1 MSTPEDRPM
10 RRLFSFLQ
18 PYRRPFALASAA
30 SIVNKLFDLMPPL
43 LVGWVIDAVRG
54 EAPAWMRWVARTD
67 DAWSLAIFLSVLTVV
82 IFGIESFFEWLL
94 DLGFKRLAQRV
105 QNDLRLQA
113 YDQLQRREMAYFE
126 SQRTGDTLAIL
137 SDDVNQLERFLN
149 TGFNEILQLAVLFL
163 FSGAVLFATSWQL
176 ALVGMIPIPLILWGS
191 RYYQKSVGPRYAK
204 MRDAAGLLGSR
215 IENNLGGIAVIKS
228 FSAEEYELQRVAEN
242 SGAYRD
248 SNFDAIK
255 LSALYVPLI
264 RMLVALGF
272 GGTLL
277 LGSYWVLKGN
287 GMITV
292 GELVLFSMMIQRLLW
307 PITRLGATF
316 DSYERAKASARRIF
330 GLLDAAPVIQDP
342 EHATPLG
349 RATGQLSFS
358 DVHFDYGNG
367 VPVLQ
372 GLNLEVNAGETI
384 GIAGTTGS
392 GKSTLIKLLLRFY
405 DATSGEICLDGIP
418 LQNLKLDDLRRNIA
432 LVSQDVYLFHGTI
445 GENIAYSLPDASAE
459 SVIAAAK
466 AAQLHDFVM
475 TLPEGYATY
484 VGERGIKLS
493 GGQRQRLSI
502 ARAILKNAPVL
513 ILDEA
518 TSSVD
523 TETERA
529 IQENLNRFAQGRTA
543 LVVAHRL
550 STIRQAHR
558 ILVIDQGRVAEQG
571 THDELIARGGI
582 YADLWAVQTG
592 VGNEQ

>member
-1 MSTPEDRPM
+1 MW
-10 RRLFSFLQ
+10 RLISFLR
-18 PYRRPFALASAA
+18 PYRLQLGLASAA

-54 EAPAWMRWVARTD
+54 DAPAWMRWIARTD

-105 QNDLRLQA
+105 QNDLRLKA
-113 YDQLQRREMAYFE
+113 YDHLQRREMAYFE

-149 TGFNEILQLAVLFL
+149 TGFNEILQLIVLFL
-163 FSGAVLFATSWQL
+163 FSGAVLFTTSWQL
-176 ALVGMIPIPLILWGS
+176 ALIGMIPIPFIFWGS
-191 RYYQKSVGPRYAK
+191 RHYQKLVGPRYVK

-228 FSAEEYELQRVAEN
+228 FAAEENELERVADN

-248 SNFDAIK
+248 ANFDAIK
-255 LSALYVPLI
+255 LSAVYVPLI

-277 LGSYWVLKGN
+277 LGSYWVIKGN

-316 DSYERAKASARRIF
+316 DSYERATASARRIF
-330 GLLDAAPVIQDP
+330 GLLDVAPTIQDP
-342 EHATPLG
+342 PQPAALG
-349 RATGQLSFS
+349 RAQGALQFV
-358 DVHFDYGNG
+358 DVQFDYGNA
-367 VPVLQ
+367 VPVLK
-372 GLNLEVNAGETI
+372 GLDFEVAAGETI

-405 DATSGEICLDGIP
+405 DVTSGKIALDGIDVRS
-418 LQNLKLDDLRRNIA
+418 LRLDDLRHNIA

-445 GENIAYSLPDASAE
+445 GENIAYGLPGATADA
-459 SVIAAAK
+459 VIAAAK

-475 TLPEGYATY
+475 TLPEAYATF

-502 ARAILKNAPVL
+502 ARAILKDAPVL

-543 LVVAHRL
+543 LVIAHRL
-550 STIRQAHR
+550 STIRQANR

-571 THDELIARGGI
+571 THDALIALGGI
-582 YADLWAVQTG
+582 YADLWRVQTG
-592 VGNEQ
+592 AGTPNG

>member
-1 MSTPEDRPM
+1 MSTPQDSPM
-10 RRLFSFLQ
+10 RRLFHFLR
-18 PYRRPFALASAA
+18 PYRRPFALASSA
-30 SIVNKLFDLMPPL
+30 SVVNKLFDLMPPL

-54 EAPAWMRWVARTD
+54 DAPAWMRWLARTD

-82 IFGIESFFEWLL
+82 IFAVESFFEWLL

-105 QNDLRLQA
+105 QHDLRLQA
-113 YDQLQRREMAYFE
+113 YDHLQRREMAYFE

-149 TGFNEILQLAVLFL
+149 TGFNEILQLVVLFL
-163 FSGAVLFATSWQL
+163 FSSAVLFSTSWQL
-176 ALVGMIPIPLILWGS
+176 ALIGMIPIPMILWGS
-191 RYYQKSVGPRYAK
+191 LRYQKIVGPRYSA
-204 MRDAAGLLGSR
+204 MREAAGSLGSR

-242 SGAYRD
+242 SEAYRNA
-248 SNFDAIK
+248 NFDSIK
-255 LSALYVPLI
+255 ISALYVPLI

-330 GLLDAAPVIQDP
+330 GLLDVFATIKDPAQPVLI
-342 EHATPLG
+342 G
-349 RATGQLSFS
+349 RAMGTLQFS
-358 DVHFDYGNG
+358 HVDFEYGNG
-367 VPVLQ
+367 VQVLQ
-372 GLNLEVNAGETI
+372 DLDIAVQAGETI

-392 GKSTLIKLLLRFY
+392 GKSTLVKLLLRFY
-405 DATSGEICLDGIP
+405 DVTDGKITLDGHD
-418 LQNLKLDDLRRNIA
+418 LRSLGLADLRRNIA

-445 GENIAYSLPDASAE
+445 GENIAYGLQGATTEAIIEAS
-459 SVIAAAK
+459 K
-466 AAQLHDFVM
+466 AAQLHAFV
-475 TLPEGYATY
+475 TSLPDGYATM

-502 ARAILKNAPVL
+502 ARAILKDAPIL

-518 TSSVD
+518 TSAVD

-529 IQENLNRFAQGRTA
+529 IQENLDRFAMGRTA

-550 STIRQAHR
+550 STIRHADR

-571 THDELIARGGI
+571 THDALIALGGI
-582 YADLWAVQTG
+582 YAGLWRVQTG
-592 VGNEQ
+592 DIG

>member
-1 MSTPEDRPM
+1 M
-10 RRLFSFLQ
+10 RRLFSFLR
-18 PYRRPFALASAA
+18 PYRRPFVWTSVA
-30 SIVNKLFDLMPPL
+30 SIINKVFDLMPPL

-54 EAPAWMRWVARTD
+54 DAPGWMRWVARTD

-105 QNDLRLQA
+105 QHDLRVHA
-113 YDQLQRREMAYFE
+113 YDHLQHRELAFFE

-149 TGFNEILQLAVLFL
+149 SGFNEILQLVVLFI
-163 FSGAVLFATSWQL
+163 FAGAVLFATSWQL
-176 ALVGMIPIPLILWGS
+176 ALVGMIPIPLIFWGS
-191 RYYQKSVGPRYAK
+191 RYYQKLVGPRYAA
-204 MRDAAGLLGSR
+204 MRDEAGLLGSR
-215 IENNLGGIAVIKS
+215 IENNLGGIGVIKS
-228 FSAEEYELQRVAEN
+228 FTAEN
-242 SGAYRD
+242 YERERVSENSEAYRNA
-248 SNFDAIK
+248 NFFAIK
-255 LSALYVPLI
+255 VSAIYVPLI

-272 GGTLL
+272 AGTLL

-287 GMITV
+287 GLITV

-316 DSYERAKASARRIF
+316 DSYERAKASVRRIF
-330 GLLDAAPVIQDP
+330 GLIDAPATILDAADAKPI
-342 EHATPLG
+342 G
-349 RATGQLSFS
+349 RAIGTLKFQ
-358 DVHFDYGNG
+358 DVRFDYGNE

-372 GLNLEVNAGETI
+372 GLDFEVQAGETI

-405 DATSGEICLDGIP
+405 DVQGGQILLDGKD
-418 LQNLKLDDLRRNIA
+418 LRQFRLSDLRRNIA

-445 GENIAYSLPDASAE
+445 GENIAYGKPGADAAA
-459 SVIAAAK
+459 VIAAAQ

-475 TLPEGYATY
+475 RLPEGYATM

-502 ARAILKNAPVL
+502 ARAILKDAPVL

-529 IQENLNRFAQGRTA
+529 IQENLERFAQGRTA

-550 STIRQAHR
+550 STIRQANR

-571 THDELIARGGI
+571 THDELIALGGI
-582 YADLWAVQTG
+582 YSELWRVQTG
-592 VGNEQ
+592 ALGS